1 MADAIRFEFD
11 QPVEVALK
19 FTEPKLVPSNFGDDR
34 AMYSL
39 TDERVMFVD
48 QLTAARI
55 KSLAVAPGEAFFIV
69 KTKNGRLTEF
79 QVYRESD
86 EPQPAITPRNGV
98 VMFGGH
104 KKTFPPLKAALPERL
119 YHAPEDSTLEDQLR
133 ASIDMV
139 ERKKLESKLEQH
151 PVSAPAPVASQ
162 PVPVERK
169 PAQWASTLLAQTNQL
184 VDCYAAALQ
193 HAAQHGIQVKA
204 EDVRSLLVTSFI
216 QLSQSKGRAA

>member
-1 MADAIRFEFD
+1 MADAIKFEFD

-55 KSLAVAPGEAFFIV
+55 KSLAVQPGEAFFLC
-69 KTKNGRLTEF
+69 KTKNGRLTEY

-86 EPQPAITPRNGV
+86 KPAAPARTGV

-119 YHAPEDSTLEDQLR
+119 YHAPEDTTLEDQLR

-139 ERKKLESKLEQH
+139 ERKKAEKAVEQH
-151 PVSAPAPVASQ
+151 SAPAAIETP
-162 PVPVERK
+162 
-169 PAQWASTLLAQTNQL
+169 WARLLVNQTNAL
-184 VDCYAAALQ
+184 VDAYATVLAAAS
-193 HAAQHGIQVKA
+193 AKHGNLVKP
-204 EDVRSLLVTSFI
+204 EDIRTLLVTTFI
-216 QLSQSKGRAA
+216 NLAGGKGKSNAA

>member
-1 MADAIRFEFD
+1 MADAIKFEFD

-55 KSLAVAPGEAFFIV
+55 KSLAVQPGEAFFLC
-69 KTKNGRLTEF
+69 KTKNGRLTEY

-86 EPQPAITPRNGV
+86 EPQPAIAPRNGV
-98 VMFGGH
+98 VAFGGH
-104 KKTFPPLKAALPERL
+104 KKSFPALKAALPERL
-119 YHAPEDSTLEDQLR
+119 YHAPEDTTLEDQLR

-139 ERKKLESKLEQH
+139 ERKKAEKAVEQH
-151 PVSAPAPVASQ
+151 SAPAAMETPWARLLVNQTNVLVDAYAA
-162 PVPVERK
+162 VL
-169 PAQWASTLLAQTNQL
+169 AAASTK
-184 VDCYAAALQ
+184 
-193 HAAQHGIQVKA
+193 HGNAVKP
-204 EDVRSLLVTSFI
+204 EDVKSLLITSFI
-216 QLSQSKGRAA
+216 QLSQNKGRAA

>member
-1 MADAIRFEFD
+1 MADAIKFEWD

-55 KSLAVAPGEAFFIV
+55 KSLAVQPGEAFFLC
-69 KTKNGRLTEF
+69 KTKNGRLTEY
-79 QVYRESD
+79 QVYHESD
-86 EPQPAITPRNGV
+86 EPTPAAPARNGV
-98 VMFGGH
+98 VAFGGH
-104 KKTFPPLKAALPERL
+104 KKSFPPLKAALPNRL

-139 ERKKLESKLEQH
+139 ERKKLESKLDQH
-151 PVSAPAPVASQ
+151 PAPAPAAMET
-162 PVPVERK
+162 P
-169 PAQWASTLLAQTNQL
+169 WARLLVNQTNVL
-184 VDCYAAALQ
+184 VDSYAAVL
-193 HAAQHGIQVKA
+193 AAASAKHGNLVKP
-204 EDVRSLLVTSFI
+204 EDIRTLLVTTFI
-216 QLSQSKGRAA
+216 NLAGGKGKSNAA

>member
-1 MADAIRFEFD
+1 MADAIKFEFD

-19 FTEPKLVPSNFGDDR
+19 FTEPKLVPSNYGDDR

-39 TDERVMFVD
+39 TDERVMFLD

-55 KSLAVAPGEAFFIV
+55 KSLAVQPGEAFFLC
-69 KTKNGRLTEF
+69 KTKNGRLTEY

-86 EPQPAITPRNGV
+86 EPAATPRSGV

-104 KKTFPPLKAALPERL
+104 KKSFPPLKAALPERL

-133 ASIDMV
+133 ASIDLV
-139 ERKKLESKLEQH
+139 ERKKLESKLDQH
-151 PVSAPAPVASQ
+151 PAPAPVAAQ

-216 QLSQSKGRAA
+216 QLSQNKGRSNAA

>member
-19 FTEPKLVPSNFGDDR
+19 FTEPRLVPSNFGDDR

-55 KSLAVAPGEAFFIV
+55 KSLAVQPGEAFFLC
-69 KTKNGRLTEF
+69 KTKNGRLTEY

-86 EPQPAITPRNGV
+86 EPQPAVMPRAGV

-119 YHAPEDSTLEDQLR
+119 YHAPEGSTLEDQLR

-139 ERKKLESKLEQH
+139 ERKKLEKAVEQH
-151 PVSAPAPVASQ
+151 SAPAAMETP
-162 PVPVERK
+162 
-169 PAQWASTLLAQTNQL
+169 WARLLVNQTNAL
-184 VDCYAAALQ
+184 VDAYAAVL
-193 HAAQHGIQVKA
+193 AAASAKHGNAVKP
-204 EDVRSLLVTSFI
+204 EDVKSLLITTFI
-216 QLSQSKGRAA
+216 NLAGGKGRSNAA

>member
-1 MADAIRFEFD
+1 MADAIKFEFD

-19 FTEPKLVPSNFGDDR
+19 FTEPRLVPSNFGDDR

-55 KSLAVAPGEAFFIV
+55 KSLAVQPGEAFFIV
-69 KTKNGRLTEF
+69 KTKNGRLTEY

-86 EPQPAITPRNGV
+86 EPAAPARPGV
-98 VMFGGH
+98 VAFGGH
-104 KKTFPPLKAALPERL
+104 KKTFPPLKATLPERL
-119 YHAPEDSTLEDQLR
+119 YHAPEDTTLEDQLR
-133 ASIDMV
+133 ASIDLV
-139 ERKKLESKLEQH
+139 ERKKLESKLDQH
-151 PVSAPAPVASQ
+151 PA

-216 QLSQSKGRAA
+216 QLSQNKGRSNAA